1 MADVLGRTRWMLSGL
16 LAGSPGRNIAGSG
29 GKTSRLAS
37 GGAGVG
43 RGGWTPPMPS
53 SVSRAPAGFVA
64 RTATENA
71 PKGVSTGS
79 NSVVLS

>member
-1 MADVLGRTRWMLSGL
+1 MSWAGCAGCYSACWLVPLGATLPGAEGKQADW
-16 LAGSPGRNIAGSG
+16 LAEEQEWGEEAG
-29 GKTSRLAS
+29 
-37 GGAGVG
+37 
-43 RGGWTPPMPS
+43 PPMPS

-79 NSVVLS
+79 NSVFLS